1 MSGSIEKTSKLSA
14 PIACRHLGL
23 ADDPFHHGDTLSDE
37 HRCYLWMQR
46 DRIDP
51 DHQKGYCLS
60 GRYRDCPWL
69 QISLPSQPRLKG
81 VWREAIV
88 RNVDATWPHVRRGT
102 AAGARATAATASKG
116 IEFLALWA
124 RENLPRAMGW
134 LRRELLS
141 LARVVAAGVAR
152 GSSRVTSTILRVRR
166 RVDSRTGSP
175 VAAESDDFGALM
187 RLGREAS
194 RAGHREQAHLCFAK
208 ASSLNPV
215 SEDAWLWTAAT
226 TEESREAQACLE
238 RALAIN
244 PTSGRARAQLADAV
258 QRDARPARPG
268 RGAVRVGA
276 TAPKLL
282 KKGIAALDAG
292 NEDEAHQLFTSAT
305 EMDKSNE
312 AAWFWRAKTA
322 TDLGVVISCLERV
335 LQLNPRNEKAKSN
348 LDWAMERQRANL
360 NRTRVPTD
368 LSSRP
373 IVPALYAKGEPAP
386 RSFLL
391 QVSSA
396 AYMCL
401 GVLWVGP
408 AILPALDGSLASLYL
423 RIGILP
429 SLQIPY
435 FSSSLLI
442 SESPLPEFNILYLVP
457 LTVAAFSF
465 VAMEAVWNGH
475 RTVSLYLAMVAA
487 GSIVTMGIFGTGPSP
502 SIFLMAISVAAG
514 VSALGGRID
523 WRRRGRALAGQGQ
536 PGCSWTT
543 I

>member
-1 MSGSIEKTSKLSA
+1 MDKKSKPVA
-14 PIACRHLGL
+14 PVACRHLGL
-23 ADDPFHHGDTLSDE
+23 ADNPFEHGDALSDE

-46 DRIDP
+46 DRIDL

-69 QISLPSQPRLKG
+69 QISLPCQPKLKG
-81 VWREAIV
+81 IWREAIV
-88 RNVDATWPHVRRGT
+88 GKVASTWPHVRRGF
-102 AAGARATAATASKG
+102 AACATATAATAIEG
-116 IEFLALWA
+116 IESLALWA

-134 LRRELLS
+134 LRRQLPP
-141 LARVVAAGVAR
+141 LARVVAAGVAQ
-152 GSSRVTSTILRVRR
+152 GSSRVTSAILRVRR
-166 RVDSRTGSP
+166 GVDSKTRSP
-175 VAAESDDFGALM
+175 VATESEDFGALM

-194 RAGHREQAHLCFAK
+194 RAGHREQAHLCFAR
-208 ASSLNPV
+208 ASSLNPA

-226 TEESREAQACLE
+226 TEDSREAQACLKT
-238 RALAIN
+238 ALAIN
-244 PTSGRARAQLADAV
+244 PASGRARTQLADAA
-258 QRDARPARPG
+258 QPDARPARPG
-268 RGAVRVGA
+268 RGAVRAGA
-276 TAPKLL
+276 TAPKLV

-305 EMDKSNE
+305 QMDKSNE

-335 LQLNPRNEKAKSN
+335 LELNPRNEKAKSN

-360 NRTRVPTD
+360 SRTRVPAD

-373 IVPALYAKGEPAP
+373 VLPALYAKGEPAP
-386 RSFLL
+386 RPFLL
-391 QVSSA
+391 QLSSA

-401 GVLWVGP
+401 GVLWVAP
-408 AILPALDGSLASLYL
+408 AILPALDGSLTSLYL

-429 SLQIPY
+429 SLQMPY
-435 FSSSLLI
+435 FSSSRLI

-457 LTVAAFSF
+457 LTVAAFSL
-465 VAMEAVWNGH
+465 VAMEVVWNGH

-487 GSIVTMGIFGTGPSP
+487 TSIVTMGIFGTGPTPFIS
-502 SIFLMAISVAAG
+502 LMAISVTAG

-523 WRRRGRALAGQGQ
+523 WRRRERALASQG
-536 PGCSWTT
+536 
-543 I
+543 